1 MTFSGE
7 DEEAKQKIIDETET
21 NLVGLR
27 RTIYLTLQSSLDY
40 EEAAHK
46 LLKLQL
52 KPGQESELCNMIL
65 DCGAQQR
72 TYEKFYGLLA
82 QVLTDLLWNHMPSVA
97 LIFNTDIVFQRFC
110 QLDKKYVEKYEEM
123 FMLQYETCHRLDP
136 TKLRNVSKFFGHLL
150 HSDAI
155 SWGVLQVCLF
165 SVSNHIHTSDSSLLS
180 TI

>member
-1 MTFSGE
+1 MFIQSDE

-27 RTIYLTLQSSLDY
+27 RTIYLTIQSSLDY

-52 KPGQESELCNMIL
+52 KPGQEGELCNMVL

-82 QVLTDLLWNHMPSVA
+82 QVTHSLIVSWYLLVHHS
-97 LIFNTDIVFQRFC
+97 LHD
-110 QLDKKYVEKYEEM
+110 
-123 FMLQYETCHRLDP
+123 
-136 TKLRNVSKFFGHLL
+136 FFYFL
-150 HSDAI
+150 
-155 SWGVLQVCLF
+155 
-165 SVSNHIHTSDSSLLS
+165 
-180 TI
+180 